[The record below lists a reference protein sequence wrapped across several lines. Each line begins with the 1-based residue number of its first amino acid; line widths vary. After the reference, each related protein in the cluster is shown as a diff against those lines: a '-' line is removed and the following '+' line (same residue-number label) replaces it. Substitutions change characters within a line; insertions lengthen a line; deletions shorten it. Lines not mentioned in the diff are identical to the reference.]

1 MEEENTFYLSY
12 SKISTYIKC
21 PLRYKFIYVDKL
33 PTEVKPYFSLGN
45 SVHKVLEKF
54 YSPNE
59 NFIVLKKNPYQY
71 LLELFEENWISNGY
85 KTKKEEQNAKE
96 KAKKMLIEYYKKHI
110 FGFKPA
116 YEVETNF
123 SFPFLG
129 VEMKGRLDR
138 VDMVSNN
145 FIIIDYK
152 TNSFLGDS
160 FREEEILQPIIYNMA
175 GNYKYGVGKIK
186 KVSFHYL
193 SKGKNIEFEIS
204 NYMMEKSKRRI
215 GEILDN
221 IAKEV
226 FPPKINGACESCE
239 FKKICEAYA
248 LSKLSRRLR

>member
-1 MEEENTFYLSY
+1 MEEKNTFYLSY

-59 NFIVLKKNPYQY
+59 NFIVLKKLPFQY
-71 LLELFEENWISNGY
+71 LLELFEENWISDGY
-85 KTKKEEQNAKE
+85 KTQKEENNAKE
-96 KAKKMLIEYYKKHI
+96 KAKKMLIGYYKKHI

-138 VDMVSNN
+138 VDMILNN

-152 TNSFLGDS
+152 TNSFLEDS

-175 GNYKYGVGKIK
+175 GNYKYGAGRIK

-204 NYMMEKSKRRI
+204 NYMMEKSKRKI

-221 IAKEV
+221 ISKGV
-226 FPPKINGACESCE
+226 YPPKINGTCESCE

-248 LSKLSRRLR
+248 LSKLSHKLR